1 MEQMEQNNWQEV
13 SWNEQIYNIV
23 HDVLRCWH
31 VICLIGVMVAI
42 AADLFLTLTYSP
54 AYLTQASVVRKQS
67 SPQEVSE
74 EEGAEI
80 AEALGYIL
88 SSNMFMDKVKEELQV
103 EHLNGSYSIEHV
115 SGTNV
120 MKIKAEATT
129 PQISYRMLHSMM
141 ERYEEVASLVIGD
154 TKLEVIDKMQV
165 PVEPYNQIN
174 HVKNLVFFGIVGMV
188 LMVAFYAVMSFMR
201 DTIKQ
206 KKDIKNKLQVHLL
219 ANIVKE
225 PKTLLKKGK
234 IHRKK
239 ALLVSQIT
247 TSFEFVEAFRRLRV
261 RFEAQAQKKGY
272 QIVSV
277 SSTMENEGK
286 SSVIMNLA
294 MMLAK
299 KEKKVLII
307 DLDLGKPALHKLLEV
322 SVKHGIEE
330 ALRGEIKPE
339 ETIFHHERTNLDC
352 VFTKQAVAN
361 RLELLENPILE
372 KWLKECREDYDYI
385 LIDTP
390 PSHMISDSRIISQY
404 VDAVI
409 VVVCQNVV
417 PTTLINRTID
427 HYLMQ
432 DTPVMGCVLNRS
444 TPNLMMKQRVRLD
457 EGGATHV
464 E

>member
-13 SWNEQIYNIV
+13 SWNEQIYNII
-23 HDVLRCWH
+23 HDVLKRWH
-31 VICLIGVMVAI
+31 IICLIGVMVAI
-42 AADLFLTLTYSP
+42 AADLFLTLTYEP
-54 AYLTQASVVRKQS
+54 AYLTQASVVRKHS
-67 SPQEVSE
+67 SSQEVGE

-88 SSNMFMDKVKEELQV
+88 SSNMFLDKVKEELQV
-103 EHLNGSYSIEHV
+103 DTLQGFYSIEHV

-120 MKIKAEATT
+120 MKIKAEASS
-129 PQISYRMLHSMM
+129 PQVSYRMLYSMM
-141 ERYEEVASLVIGD
+141 GRYEEVASLVVGD

-165 PVEPYNQIN
+165 PIEPYNQIN
-174 HVKNLVFFGIVGMV
+174 HAKNLLIFGAAGMV
-188 LMVAFYAVMSFMR
+188 VMTAFFAMLSFMK

-206 KKDIKNKLQVHLL
+206 KKDVKNKLQVRLL
-219 ANIVKE
+219 AQVVKE

-234 IHRKK
+234 LYRKK

-247 TSFEFVEAFRRLRV
+247 TSFEFVEAFKRLRV

-272 QIVSV
+272 QIVSI

-286 SSVIMNLA
+286 SSVIINLA
-294 MMLAK
+294 MMLAQK
-299 KEKKVLII
+299 DKKVLLI

-322 SVKHGIEE
+322 TVKHGVEE
-330 ALRGEIKPE
+330 ALRGEITLE
-339 ETIFHHERTNLDC
+339 ETIYHHERTKLDC

-361 RLELLENPILE
+361 RLELLESPILE
-372 KWLKECREDYDYI
+372 KWIKECKKEYDYV

-409 VVVCQNVV
+409 VVVCQNMV

-444 TPNLMMKQRVRLD
+444 TPNWMMKKRARLD
-457 EGGATHV
+457 EGGATYV

>member
-13 SWNEQIYNIV
+13 SWNEQIYNII
-23 HDVLRCWH
+23 HDVLKRWH
-31 VICLIGVMVAI
+31 IICLIGVMVAI
-42 AADLFLTLTYSP
+42 AADLFLTLTYEP
-54 AYLTQASVVRKQS
+54 AYLTQASVVRKHS
-67 SPQEVSE
+67 SSQEVGE

-88 SSNMFMDKVKEELQV
+88 SSNMFLDKVKEELQV
-103 EHLNGSYSIEHV
+103 DTLQGFYSIEHV

-120 MKIKAEATT
+120 MKIKAEASS
-129 PQISYRMLHSMM
+129 PQVSYRMLYSMM
-141 ERYEEVASLVIGD
+141 GRYEEVASLVVGD

-165 PVEPYNQIN
+165 PIEPYNQIN
-174 HVKNLVFFGIVGMV
+174 HAKNLLIFGAAGMV
-188 LMVAFYAVMSFMR
+188 VMIAFFAMLSFMK

-206 KKDIKNKLQVHLL
+206 KKDVKNKLQVRLL
-219 ANIVKE
+219 AQVVKE

-247 TSFEFVEAFRRLRV
+247 TSFEFVEAFKRLRV

-299 KEKKVLII
+299 KDKKVLLI

-322 SVKHGIEE
+322 TVKHGVEE
-330 ALRGEIKPE
+330 ALRGEITLE
-339 ETIFHHERTNLDC
+339 ETIYHHERTKLDC

-361 RLELLENPILE
+361 RLELLESPILE
-372 KWLKECREDYDYI
+372 KWIKECKKEYDYV

-409 VVVCQNVV
+409 VVVCQNMV

-444 TPNLMMKQRVRLD
+444 TPNWMMKKRARLD
-457 EGGATHV
+457 EGGATYV

>member
-1 MEQMEQNNWQEV
+1 MEEMSQNNWQEI

-23 HDVLRCWH
+23 HDVLKRWH

-42 AADLFLTLTYSP
+42 AADLFLTLTYTP

-67 SPQEVSE
+67 SPQDSSE
-74 EEGAEI
+74 EEGEEI

-103 EHLNGSYSIEHV
+103 ERLNGSYAIEHV

-120 MKIKAEATT
+120 MKIKAEANS
-129 PQISYRMLHSMM
+129 PQVSYRMLHSMM

-165 PVEPYNQIN
+165 PVEPYNQLN
-174 HVKNLVFFGIVGMV
+174 HEKNLILFGAAGMLVMVVFFAM
-188 LMVAFYAVMSFMR
+188 LSFLK
-201 DTIKQ
+201 DTVKQ
-206 KKDIKNKLQVHLL
+206 KRDIKNKLQVRLL

-225 PKTLLKKGK
+225 PKTLIRKGK
-234 IHRKK
+234 IYRKK
-239 ALLVSQIT
+239 SLLVSQIT
-247 TSFEFVEAFRRLRV
+247 TSFEFVEAFKRLRV
-261 RFEAQAQKKGY
+261 RFEAKAQKRGY

-286 SSVIMNLA
+286 SSVVMNLA

-299 KEKKVLII
+299 KDKKVLLV
-307 DLDLGKPALHKLLEV
+307 DLDLGKPALHRLLEV

-330 ALRGEIKPE
+330 ALRGEITLE
-339 ETIFHHERTNLDC
+339 ETVFHHERTKLDC
-352 VFTKQAVAN
+352 VFAKQAVAN

-372 KWLKECREDYDYI
+372 KWLKECKKEYDYI
-385 LIDTP
+385 LVDTP
-390 PSHMISDSRIISQY
+390 PSHMISDSRIVSQY

-409 VVVCQNVV
+409 VVVCQNAV

-444 TPNLMMKQRVRLD
+444 TPSWMMKQRARLD
-457 EGGATHV
+457 EGGATNV

>member
-13 SWNEQIYNIV
+13 SWNEQIYNII
-23 HDVLRCWH
+23 HDVLKRWH
-31 VICLIGVMVAI
+31 IICLIGVMVAI
-42 AADLFLTLTYSP
+42 AADLFLTLTYEP
-54 AYLTQASVVRKQS
+54 AYLTQASVVRKHS
-67 SPQEVSE
+67 SSQEVGE

-88 SSNMFMDKVKEELQV
+88 SSNMFLDKVKEELQV
-103 EHLNGSYSIEHV
+103 DTLQGFYSIEHV

-120 MKIKAEATT
+120 MKIKAEASS
-129 PQISYRMLHSMM
+129 PQVSYRMLYSMM
-141 ERYEEVASLVIGD
+141 GRYEEVASLVVGD

-165 PVEPYNQIN
+165 PIEPYNQIN
-174 HVKNLVFFGIVGMV
+174 HAKNLLIFGVAGMV
-188 LMVAFYAVMSFMR
+188 VMIAFFAMLSFMK

-206 KKDIKNKLQVHLL
+206 KKDVKNKLQVRLL
-219 ANIVKE
+219 AQVVKE

-234 IHRKK
+234 LHRKK

-247 TSFEFVEAFRRLRV
+247 TSFEFVEAFKRLRV

-299 KEKKVLII
+299 KDKKVLLI

-322 SVKHGIEE
+322 TVKHGVEE
-330 ALRGEIKPE
+330 ALRGEITLE
-339 ETIFHHERTNLDC
+339 ETIYHHERTKLDC

-361 RLELLENPILE
+361 RLELLESPILE
-372 KWLKECREDYDYI
+372 KWLKECKKEYDYV

-409 VVVCQNVV
+409 VVVCQNMV

-444 TPNLMMKQRVRLD
+444 TPNWMMKKRARLD
-457 EGGATHV
+457 EGGATYV

>member
-13 SWNEQIYNIV
+13 SWNEQIYNII
-23 HDVLRCWH
+23 HDVLKRWH
-31 VICLIGVMVAI
+31 IICLIGVMVAI
-42 AADLFLTLTYSP
+42 AADLFLTLTYEP
-54 AYLTQASVVRKQS
+54 AYLTQASVVRKHS
-67 SPQEVSE
+67 SSQEVGE

-88 SSNMFMDKVKEELQV
+88 SSNMFLDKVKEELQV
-103 EHLNGSYSIEHV
+103 DTLQGFYSIEHV

-120 MKIKAEATT
+120 MKIKAEASS
-129 PQISYRMLHSMM
+129 PQVSYRMLYSMM
-141 ERYEEVASLVIGD
+141 GRYEEVASLVVGD

-165 PVEPYNQIN
+165 PIEPYNQIN
-174 HVKNLVFFGIVGMV
+174 HAKNLFIFGAAGMV
-188 LMVAFYAVMSFMR
+188 VMIAFFAMLSFMK

-206 KKDIKNKLQVHLL
+206 KKDVKNKLQVRLL
-219 ANIVKE
+219 AQVVKE

-247 TSFEFVEAFRRLRV
+247 TSFEFVEAFKRLRV

-272 QIVSV
+272 QIVSI

-299 KEKKVLII
+299 KDKKVLLI

-322 SVKHGIEE
+322 TVKHGVEE
-330 ALRGEIKPE
+330 ALRGEITLE
-339 ETIFHHERTNLDC
+339 ETIYHHERTKLDC

-361 RLELLENPILE
+361 RLELLESPILE
-372 KWLKECREDYDYI
+372 KWIKECKKEYDYV

-409 VVVCQNVV
+409 VVVCQNMV

-444 TPNLMMKQRVRLD
+444 TPNWMMKKRARLD
-457 EGGATHV
+457 EGGATYV

>member
-13 SWNEQIYNIV
+13 SWNEQIYNII
-23 HDVLRCWH
+23 HDVLKRWH
-31 VICLIGVMVAI
+31 VICLIGVIVAI
-42 AADLFLTLTYSP
+42 AADLFLTFTYEP
-54 AYLTQASVVRKQS
+54 AFLTQASVVRKHS
-67 SPQEVSE
+67 SSKEVGEQE
-74 EEGAEI
+74 GTEI

-88 SSNMFMDKVKEELQV
+88 SSNMFLEKVKEELQV
-103 EHLNGSYSIEHV
+103 DTLQGTYSIEHV
-115 SGTNV
+115 PGTNV
-120 MKIKAEATT
+120 MKIKAEAST
-129 PQISYRMLHSMM
+129 PQVSYRMLHSMM
-141 ERYEEVASLVIGD
+141 ERYEEVASLVVGD

-165 PVEPYNQIN
+165 PIEPYNQIN
-174 HVKNLVFFGIVGMV
+174 HAKNLILFGGIGMFV
-188 LMVAFYAVMSFMR
+188 MFAFYAFLSFVK

-206 KKDIKNKLQVHLL
+206 KKDVKNKLQIRLL
-219 ANIVKE
+219 AQVVKE

-234 IHRKK
+234 LYRKK

-247 TSFEFVEAFRRLRV
+247 TSFEFVEAFKRLRS
-261 RFEAQAQKKGY
+261 RFEMQAQKKGY
-272 QIVSV
+272 QIVSI

-286 SSVIMNLA
+286 SSVIINLA
-294 MMLAK
+294 MMLTK
-299 KEKKVLII
+299 KDKKVLLI
-307 DLDLGKPALHKLLEV
+307 DLDLGKPALHKLMEV
-322 SVKHGIEE
+322 SVKHGVEE
-330 ALRGEIKPE
+330 ALRGDITLE
-339 ETIFHHERTNLDC
+339 ETIYHHERTKLDC
-352 VFTKQAVAN
+352 VFTKQAVSN

-372 KWLKECREDYDYI
+372 KWLKECRKEYDYI

-409 VVVCQNVV
+409 VVVCQNMV

-444 TPNLMMKQRVRLD
+444 TPNWMLKKRARLD
-457 EGGATHV
+457 EGGANYV

>member
-13 SWNEQIYNIV
+13 SWNEQIYNII
-23 HDVLRCWH
+23 HDVLKRWH
-31 VICLIGVMVAI
+31 IICLIGVMVAI
-42 AADLFLTLTYSP
+42 AADLFLTLTYEP
-54 AYLTQASVVRKQS
+54 AYLTQASVVRKHS
-67 SPQEVSE
+67 SSQEVGE

-88 SSNMFMDKVKEELQV
+88 SSNMFLDKVKEELQV
-103 EHLNGSYSIEHV
+103 DTLQGFYSIEHV

-120 MKIKAEATT
+120 MKIKAEAST
-129 PQISYRMLHSMM
+129 PQVSYRMLYSMM
-141 ERYEEVASLVIGD
+141 ERYEEVASLVVGD

-165 PVEPYNQIN
+165 PMEPYNQIS
-174 HVKNLVFFGIVGMV
+174 HAKNLLIFGAAGMV
-188 LMVAFYAVMSFMR
+188 VMIAFFSMLSFMK

-206 KKDIKNKLQVHLL
+206 KKDVKNKLQVRLL
-219 ANIVKE
+219 AQVVKE

-247 TSFEFVEAFRRLRV
+247 TSFEFVEAFKRLRV

-299 KEKKVLII
+299 KDKKVLLI

-322 SVKHGIEE
+322 TVKHGVEE
-330 ALRGEIKPE
+330 ALRGEITLE
-339 ETIFHHERTNLDC
+339 ETIYHHERTKLDC

-361 RLELLENPILE
+361 RLELLESPILE
-372 KWLKECREDYDYI
+372 KWIKECKKEYDYV

-409 VVVCQNVV
+409 VVVCQNMV

-444 TPNLMMKQRVRLD
+444 TPNWMMRKRARLD
-457 EGGATHV
+457 EGGATYV

>member
-13 SWNEQIYNIV
+13 SWNEQIYNII
-23 HDVLRCWH
+23 HDVLKRWH
-31 VICLIGVMVAI
+31 IICLIGVMVAI
-42 AADLFLTLTYSP
+42 AADLFLTLTYEP
-54 AYLTQASVVRKQS
+54 AYLTQASVVRKHS
-67 SPQEVSE
+67 SSQEVGE

-88 SSNMFMDKVKEELQV
+88 SSNMFLDKVKEELQV
-103 EHLNGSYSIEHV
+103 DTLQGFYSIEHV

-120 MKIKAEATT
+120 MKIKAEASS
-129 PQISYRMLHSMM
+129 PQVSYRMLYSMM
-141 ERYEEVASLVIGD
+141 GRYEEVASLVVGD

-165 PVEPYNQIN
+165 PIEPYNQIN
-174 HVKNLVFFGIVGMV
+174 HAKNLFIFGAAGMV
-188 LMVAFYAVMSFMR
+188 VMIAFFAMLSFMK

-206 KKDIKNKLQVHLL
+206 KKDVKNKLQVRLL
-219 ANIVKE
+219 AQVVKE

-247 TSFEFVEAFRRLRV
+247 TSFEFVEAFKRLRV

-299 KEKKVLII
+299 KDKKVLLI

-322 SVKHGIEE
+322 TVKHGVEE
-330 ALRGEIKPE
+330 ALRGEITLE
-339 ETIFHHERTNLDC
+339 ETIYHHERTKLDC

-361 RLELLENPILE
+361 RLELLESPILE
-372 KWLKECREDYDYI
+372 KWIKECKKEYDYV

-409 VVVCQNVV
+409 VVVCQNMV

-444 TPNLMMKQRVRLD
+444 TPNWMMKKRARLD
-457 EGGATHV
+457 EGGATYV